1 MKVGI
6 PILALTA
13 WVAFAEPEQHGTSTN
28 KSWTGAHNEF
38 FQCDLYHQ
46 QLFAAKMDTCIA
58 DFNVQTEKLK
68 TQQTIYE
75 SKANDKMKEL
85 LLDFQ
90 KYFNEQFV
98 DFKEEFV
105 DFRKHVDER
114 FDETT
119 DGFNSRFD
127 ETTDGFNARFDEI
140 YEKMTFYV
148 TAAIYFG
155 LFLVMLVIPSSHG
168 VPFGDYVWM
177 TYKHMRDSR
186 DLIAIIS
193 LVVLPS
199 LAMAFFAK
207 WTSCFDSFLID
218 FCDRL
223 PLPYLADEPVST
235 STTTTAAPPATG
247 DGAQH
252 QPPPPPQQ
260 PQVQGHQ
267 QAQGGQQQQQQQ
279 PPPPPQQPQPQPQ
292 VQGHQQAQGGQQQ
305 QQQQPPPPP
314 QQPQPQPQVQG
325 HQQAQGG
332 QQQQQQQPPPPPL
345 QPQPQPP
352 LQGHQ
357 QHGPNP

>member
-1 MKVGI
+1 MKVRI

-247 DGAQH
+247 AWGPTSTAAAAPTATGSGA
-252 QPPPPPQQ
+252 PT
-260 PQVQGHQ
+260 G
-267 QAQGGQQQQQQQ
+267 AR
-279 PPPPPQQPQPQPQ
+279 
-292 VQGHQQAQGGQQQ
+292 
-305 QQQQPPPPP
+305 
-314 QQPQPQPQVQG
+314 
-325 HQQAQGG
+325 
-332 QQQQQQQPPPPPL
+332 
-345 QPQPQPP
+345 
-352 LQGHQ
+352 
-357 QHGPNP
+357 GPTATATTTAAAAPTATATATASGAPTARTESLKFREDKDRPWNHNKGVLGIKS

>member
-199 LAMAFFAK
+199 LAMAFLQSGHHASILFLLTFAIGCLFHI
-207 WTSCFDSFLID
+207 WQMNQYPPQQQQLPPH
-218 FCDRL
+218 
-223 PLPYLADEPVST
+223 PLPAH
-235 STTTTAAPPATG
+235 
-247 DGAQH
+247 GAQH
-252 QPPPPPQQ
+252 QPPPPPQ
-260 PQVQGHQ
+260 
-267 QAQGGQQQQQQQ
+267 
-279 PPPPPQQPQPQPQ
+279 
-292 VQGHQQAQGGQQQ
+292 
-305 QQQQPPPPP
+305 
-314 QQPQPQPQVQG
+314 QPQVQG